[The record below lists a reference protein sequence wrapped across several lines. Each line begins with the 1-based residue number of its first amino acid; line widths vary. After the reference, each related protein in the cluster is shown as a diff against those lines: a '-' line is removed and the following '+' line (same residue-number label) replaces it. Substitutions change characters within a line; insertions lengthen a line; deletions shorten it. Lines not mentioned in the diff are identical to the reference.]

1 MIGPMTTERPTASAD
16 HLLRRRSGDRV
27 VGGVAGGLGDFLNID
42 PLLIRIGFV
51 GLMVFGGLGLLL
63 YLAAWALIPD
73 DTTDRSIAEQLLDRV
88 GLTTNRFLMG
98 LLLLAGLFLLISGV
112 GYEFGFGLGATIV
125 VIVIGTALLR
135 PSERH
140 ATVARAP
147 AAKTGKTAAVEAPAR
162 IVARRRRRPRSPL
175 GWYVLG
181 SMLVGIGLLALAT
194 NVSGTDVDLGQ
205 FFGLALGVIGIGLV
219 VGTWWGHARLLIL
232 LGILLLPFGIAASF
246 VTVPIEGGVGELN
259 FFPSNGQELRDE
271 YRLVGG
277 QIFLDLTEVEGGNE
291 PITVSASVALGEI
304 QVLLPEDASMEL
316 NAAVGGGGLHILNAY
331 QSGTRLEDRFV
342 IEGDGTRFVLDL
354 EAGLGMVRV
363 DTRQTEGG

>member
-1 MIGPMTTERPTASAD
+1 
-16 HLLRRRSGDRV
+16 
-27 VGGVAGGLGDFLNID
+27 
-42 PLLIRIGFV
+42 
-51 GLMVFGGLGLLL
+51 
-63 YLAAWALIPD
+63 
-73 DTTDRSIAEQLLDRV
+73 
-88 GLTTNRFLMG
+88 
-98 LLLLAGLFLLISGV
+98 
-112 GYEFGFGLGATIV
+112 
-125 VIVIGTALLR
+125 
-135 PSERH
+135 
-140 ATVARAP
+140 
-147 AAKTGKTAAVEAPAR
+147 
-162 IVARRRRRPRSPL
+162 
-175 GWYVLG
+175 
-181 SMLVGIGLLALAT
+181 
-194 NVSGTDVDLGQ
+194 
-205 FFGLALGVIGIGLV
+205 VIGIGLV

-246 VTVPIEGGVGELN
+246 VTVPIEGGGGELN

-304 QVLLPEDASMEL
+304 QVLLPEDASLEL
-316 NAAVGGGGLHILNAY
+316 DAAVGGGGLHILNAY